1 MNALQEKTE
10 RLRSVKEEVVNCQKC
25 SLCKTRTLP
34 VVGQGNHQAKAMFIG
49 EAPGANEDR
58 TGVPFCGA
66 AGKILTELLASI
78 GCRREDVYIAN
89 ILKCRPPGNRGP
101 LPNEIEA
108 CAGYLEKQI
117 EILKPKLICS
127 MGNYAAVFIL
137 RKFGLG
143 GQAQG
148 ISQIHGKV
156 FESDNFKIIALY
168 HPAVAVYNANMKET
182 LEKDLEKVKDLILAD
197 E

>member
-1 MNALQEKTE
+1 MSSRTE
-10 RLRSVKEEVVNCQKC
+10 NLKEIRDQVVDCQKC

-34 VVGQGNHQAKAMFIG
+34 VIGQGSHQAKAIFVG

-66 AGKILTELLASI
+66 AGNVLTELLESI
-78 GCRREDVYIAN
+78 GCKREDVYIAN
-89 ILKCRPPGNRGP
+89 ILKCRPPGNRDP

-108 CAGYLEKQI
+108 CTGYLEKQI
-117 EILKPKLICS
+117 EILEPQLVCS
-127 MGNYAAVFIL
+127 MGNYAASFIM

-143 GQAQG
+143 SQVQG
-148 ISQIHGKV
+148 ISRIHGQIFEAEKFKV
-156 FESDNFKIIALY
+156 VALY
-168 HPAVAVYNANMKET
+168 HPAVAVYNANMKDI
-182 LEKDLEKVKDLILAD
+182 LKKDLEGVKDLICPG